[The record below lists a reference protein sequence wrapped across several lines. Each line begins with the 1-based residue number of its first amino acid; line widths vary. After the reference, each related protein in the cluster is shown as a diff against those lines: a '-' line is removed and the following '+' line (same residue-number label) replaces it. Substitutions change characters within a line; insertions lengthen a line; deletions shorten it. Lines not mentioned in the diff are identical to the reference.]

1 MAYVVVQP
9 RSDGLSLSLEGRPL
23 CHGDALWVPVNA
35 EAGDVVRDW
44 LAAVFVEADARGETI
59 TVTLE
64 DRARDPASMSVPIQ
78 VGVRRRDQRGPGV
91 VTATQ

>member
-9 RSDGLSLSLEGRPL
+9 RNDELVLSLEGRPL

-44 LAAVFVEADARGETI
+44 LAAVFVEADAQAQTF
-59 TVTLE
+59 TVSVE
-64 DRARDPASMSVPIQ
+64 DRARMSLSIL
-78 VGVRRRDQRGPGV
+78 VGVRRRDQPGPS
-91 VTATQ
+91 